1 MEQVAQS
8 FAHTYA
14 SLLAW
19 ALTWW
24 ADGGGWGLPE
34 VRAQVG
40 DLRPVTRWATAAL
53 LALGLVAVALVM
65 VVRRRGEDVAAA
77 VVGAGRAL
85 LAVSAG
91 WLILASGWS
100 FGNHVAGWIL
110 GRSTGVGEYRR
121 EVEEAVS
128 AADPVV
134 ALTLSIVGIACCLGF
149 ISAVLVRLVVAV
161 LIVVGMPVIAA
172 GSLFGA
178 RALRTVAAWGVAV
191 IAFEPLSAVVYR
203 VGHALALNARE
214 PVLVLLVAA
223 VTSFLAASMLPLTA
237 RLVGPGP

>member
-34 VRAQVG
+34 VKAQVG
-40 DLRPVTRWATAAL
+40 ELRPVTRWATAAL
-53 LALGLVAVALVM
+53 LALALVAAGLVM
-65 VVRRRGEDVAAA
+65 VVRRRGEDLAVA
-77 VVGAGRAL
+77 VIGAGRAL

-100 FGNHVAGWIL
+100 LGNHLAGWVL
-110 GRSTGVGEYRR
+110 GRSAGVDDYRR
-121 EVEEAVS
+121 EVEEAVA
-128 AADPVV
+128 AADPVL
-134 ALTLSIVGIACCLGF
+134 ALTLSIVGIACCLAF
-149 ISAVLVRLVVAV
+149 ISAVLARLVMVI
-161 LIVVGMPVIAA
+161 LIAAGMPVIAA

-203 VGHALALNARE
+203 VGHALVLNAKE

-223 VTSFLAASMLPLTA
+223 VTSFLAASTLPLTA
-237 RLVGPGP
+237 RIVGPGP